1 MGVSPHHDAIPT
13 PLMTNTVRI
22 RRGGSAAK
30 DEVGL
35 KRAAAPAVSAV
46 RVPSGVHQQPGTWA
60 ARCLS
65 LGITTAPSSAARGC
79 RMAMGSRDIPPFI
92 AVTAPLVHLQV
103 SCHSPAPC

>member
-46 RVPSGVHQQPGTWA
+46 RVPQVYTNNPVPGQLGV
-60 ARCLS
+60 
-65 LGITTAPSSAARGC
+65 
-79 RMAMGSRDIPPFI
+79 
-92 AVTAPLVHLQV
+92 
-103 SCHSPAPC
+103 